1 MSGVNKGDFLLTI
14 NGEDVTQASHE
25 RVVTLIRQSGDL
37 VSLSVVTVT
46 PELPGSSATLPAP
59 HRQFSTLPRK
69 PAGLSG
75 VRSPL
80 QHPPPP
86 PKRDPT
92 TTLSVGRARAK
103 SMVANMA
110 AIDALDAAIKENDIS
125 ALNGT
130 NGVSPRVK
138 NVAQE
143 LELIFKREG
152 GLTAGLTSSPAL
164 SEKKKVYSSVAQMKR
179 SKKGPAEGTSLHK
192 DYHSTPDLPTTEPP
206 LNSGGEKAEEV
217 PRLENIGGS
226 QPRRTHSQE
235 DLQRGQTGG
244 EEPVKASSVHPGYF
258 TLPHRRSQPEGG
270 EGEVR
275 TVTRIRPLQ
284 ARSLSVGSSYH
295 RTGPGP
301 APSHPPPPPPPPPA
315 PPASSDYAKVGLSKE
330 APSKLQ
336 TSNPVSSFNPASNAR
351 LYESPKEVGNIGY
364 KPSNKQGGSGGG
376 EGKKKSPTR
385 THSLPP
391 RPTRP
396 MVLKRIE
403 DPASTETYS
412 VNGVNYTTYTTFR
425 SPITPEE
432 CPDSV
437 SGRLF
442 PEAPEETAETPTTP
456 TNEGYRE
463 CEPHIPEPDY
473 DMSDADNNSY
483 SGSESGSWRD
493 STATLRRNMRNNDR
507 DRKKKKTVSFIMNE
521 ELANIIHSSGTM
533 TKKDSILKD
542 PSRDRENLDDGKGR
556 WRSTKRSPTKVS
568 PPMPETPKTPSE
580 PTFNS
585 FLGDAQSESSPK
597 SVSKAHPA
605 WEGGSIIEQSNGKES
620 PPKLVSNSKIRIE
633 VGASNGVNS
642 ASTLPRSSHSLQ
654 KSQSFSAE
662 LSPGAQYR
670 NNNNHKVQHPK
681 LDTVGLI
688 SQADLQKAKLHL
700 KSSRSFPEL
709 LEDGDNSSS
718 GVSSDQ
724 DQDSVNI
731 PCEHKEADTDKEFV
745 TQLTVSNGADK
756 KSSKL
761 WAERRQ
767 RAGESFECESN
778 SSQSETDTTTAVSDK
793 TWVLRSDKTCNGSAS
808 TPSVQSKPGQN
819 KKNVSITGADLEPVG
834 PVHIEWSTASEE
846 QHYQNF
852 AAMMTQRSNKLSRSG
867 TLTYHN
873 FSINDLYISEASLG
887 DHVNVRRPFH
897 SGEDVMSKSYHGG
910 GEARLGRRQAGPDLM
925 SQSMIQTDKSIEHSL
940 ALIRHHVKVSVP
952 SP

>member
-46 PELPGSSATLPAP
+46 PDLPGSSATLPGQ

-69 PAGLSG
+69 PPGMSG

-86 PKRDPT
+86 PKRDPN

-110 AIDALDAAIKENDIS
+110 AMDALDAAIKEKDIS
-125 ALNGT
+125 GLTGT
-130 NGVSPRVK
+130 NGVSPKVK

-152 GLTAGLTSSPAL
+152 GLTAGGTRESSSVTGSPAL
-164 SEKKKVYSSVAQMKR
+164 AEKKKVYSSVAQMKR
-179 SKKGPAEGTSLHK
+179 SKKGSAEGNNLHK
-192 DYHSTPDLPTTEPP
+192 DYHSTPDLPTTGPDQVPEV
-206 LNSGGEKAEEV
+206 EDV
-217 PRLENIGGS
+217 PRLENISGGEPR
-226 QPRRTHSQE
+226 PRRTHSQE
-235 DLQRGQTGG
+235 DLQRALAGG
-244 EEPVKASSVHPGYF
+244 EEAAKVSSVHPGYF
-258 TLPHRRSQPEGG
+258 TLPHRRSQPASG
-270 EGEVR
+270 GEVR
-275 TVTRIRPLQ
+275 TVTRIRPIQ
-284 ARSLSVGSSYH
+284 ARSNSVGASHH
-295 RTGPGP
+295 RTSPGP
-301 APSHPPPPPPPPPA
+301 APSHPPPPPPPPA
-315 PPASSDYAKVGLSKE
+315 PPATSDYAKLGLSQE
-330 APSKLQ
+330 APGTLEG
-336 TSNPVSSFNPASNAR
+336 SNPVSSFNPASNAK

-364 KPSNKQGGSGGG
+364 KPANNKPGGSGGD
-376 EGKKKSPTR
+376 GKKKSPTR

-396 MVLKRIE
+396 MVLKRME

-437 SGRLF
+437 STRLF
-442 PEAPEETAETPTTP
+442 PDSQEESAETPTTP

-463 CEPHIPEPDY
+463 SEPHIPEPDY
-473 DMSDADNNSY
+473 DMSDLDNNSY

-568 PPMPETPKTPSE
+568 LPMPETPKTPSE

-585 FLGDAQSESSPK
+585 FLGSGETEAESSPK
-597 SVSKAHPA
+597 SVSRAHPA
-605 WEGGSIIEQSNGKES
+605 WEGGSIMEQSKGKES

-633 VGASNGVNS
+633 VGAVNGLSS

-654 KSQSFSAE
+654 KSQSFSVE

-670 NNNNHKVQHPK
+670 NNHNNNNNNHKPPPQPK

-745 TQLTVSNGADK
+745 TQLTVSNGAEK

-778 SSQSETDTTTAVSDK
+778 SSQSETDTTASDK
-793 TWVLRSDKTCNGSAS
+793 TWILRSDSTNGG
-808 TPSVQSKPGQN
+808 QSKPGSVPSSSVQTKAGPN
-819 KKNVSITGADLEPVG
+819 NNKKKNVSITGASLEQVG

-846 QHYQNF
+846 HHYQNF
-852 AAMMTQRSNKLSRSG
+852 AAMMTQRTNKLSR
-867 TLTYHN
+867 
-873 FSINDLYISEASLG
+873 
-887 DHVNVRRPFH
+887 
-897 SGEDVMSKSYHGG
+897 
-910 GEARLGRRQAGPDLM
+910 
-925 SQSMIQTDKSIEHSL
+925 
-940 ALIRHHVKVSVP
+940 
-952 SP
+952 